1 MRKEKYL
8 AAAVT
13 ALVLVL
19 GMMGCSGSGGGSQ
32 EAAGG
37 VETTAEATV
46 ETKDEEEDTAGTKE
60 ESSSENTDE
69 EEEKETEA
77 VETEKESEEVSQAE
91 APKEPPHSGF
101 LFQSGDVTIGMNEDV
116 AFALSGLGEYSN
128 YAESPSCA
136 FKGLDKIYSYSGFDL
151 YTYPIEST
159 DYVNSIYFLDDS
171 VSTPEGIH
179 LGSTV
184 EDMLAAYGEDYEEEY
199 GVYTY
204 TKDKSTLSFIVT
216 DGVIESIEYVA
227 ITE

>member
-1 MRKEKYL
+1 MRKGKYL
-8 AAAVT
+8 AAAV
-13 ALVLVL
+13 AAVVLVL
-19 GMMGCSGSGGGSQ
+19 GMAGCSGSGGESQ
-32 EAAGG
+32 EAAGAAA
-37 VETTAEATV
+37 TTVEATTGA
-46 ETKDEEEDTAGTKE
+46 EDEEEDTAGTKE
-60 ESSSENTDE
+60 ESSGESADK

-77 VETEKESEEVSQAE
+77 LETEAESQ
-91 APKEPPHSGF
+91 KEPTHSGF
-101 LFQSGDVTIGMNEDV
+101 LFRSGDVTIGMNEDV
-116 AFALSGLGEYSN
+116 AFALSSLGEYSN

-136 FKGLDKIYSYSGFDL
+136 FKGLDKIYSYGGFDL

-159 DYVNSIYFLDDS
+159 DYVNSIYFVDDS
-171 VSTPEGIH
+171 VSTPEGIR